1 MNDDR
6 PTLVARI
13 SAEIFA
19 STGLAEVCAWLIER
33 QHNPVRLEAD
43 HLPALGRRSW
53 LRVARPITAPRAVLC
68 TLSLLDELDRGSCLV
83 VGSLRFVG
91 HPTASDVRMN
101 FDGRAIPTGQGD
113 NAARQ
118 LLELIV
124 ASIDK
129 TASRTVRLSA
139 TG

>member
-19 STGLAEVCAWLIER
+19 STGLARCAHGSSSASTTR
-33 QHNPVRLEAD
+33 FGSSRP
-43 HLPALGRRSW
+43 PARLGRRSW

-83 VGSLRFVG
+83 VGSLRFVS
-91 HPTASDVRMN
+91 HPTASNVRMN

-118 LLELIV
+118 LLELNRGIN
-124 ASIDK
+124 
-129 TASRTVRLSA
+129 R
-139 TG
+139 

>member
-19 STGLAEVCAWLIER
+19 STGLAEVCAWLIESR
-33 QHNPVRLEAD
+33 HNPVRVEAD
-43 HLPALGRRSW
+43 HLPALGRPSW
-53 LRVARPITAPRAVLC
+53 LRLARPITARRAVLC

-83 VGSLRFVG
+83 AGTLRFVG
-91 HPTASDVRMN
+91 HPTASNVRMN
-101 FDGRAIPTGQGD
+101 FDGRAIPTDEGD
-113 NAARQ
+113 SAARQ

-124 ASIDK
+124 ASIEK
-129 TASRTVRLSA
+129 TASRTIRLTA

>member
-1 MNDDR
+1 MNDDQ
-6 PTLVARI
+6 PTLVARV

-33 QHNPVRLEAD
+33 RQNPVRLDAE

-53 LRVARPITAPRAVLC
+53 LRVAHPITAPRAVLC
-68 TLSLLDELDRGSCLV
+68 TLWLLDELDRGTCLV
-83 VGSLRFVG
+83 AGSLRFVG
-91 HPTASDVRMN
+91 HPTTPHVRMN

-113 NAARQ
+113 NAARE

-124 ASIDK
+124 SSIER